1 MYNGISLKGSDK
13 MNILQGKGV
22 FEGIAVG
29 KLSFFKRKE
38 TNIVEIKIES
48 PAEEIK
54 RFEEARILAVEEL
67 RVLYEE
73 ALKNLGEEHAMIFKM
88 QQVMVLDIEYYDSV
102 KSIINS
108 ELINA
113 ESAVKKTSDMLASVF
128 EAIEDEYMR
137 ERGADIKDISKRL
150 IDVLVKG
157 SSDKLSL
164 SQPVIIAA
172 EDLAPSE
179 TVQLD
184 KSKVLGFITSKG
196 SCNSHTAI
204 LARTMNIPAI
214 IGVGDELKEELDGK
228 EIIIDGF
235 SGQIYIEPDL
245 KTVTCMEEKR
255 QADLEKKKLLERLKG
270 KETMTADGKRIN
282 LYANIGDVSDLKAV
296 FENDAEGIGLFRSEF
311 LYLENEDFPT
321 EQQQFEV
328 YKEVAEKM
336 KNKKV
341 IIRTLDIGADK
352 QASYFNIPDE
362 ENPAMG
368 YRAIR
373 ICLNEKDIFK
383 TQLRALYRASIFG
396 NISIMFPMIISVEE
410 VIEIK
415 QIIKE
420 VKEELK
426 KENYEF
432 KEDVE
437 LGIMIETPASVMIS
451 DLLAKEVDFFSIG
464 TNDLTQYTLAIDRQN
479 QKLDK
484 IFNPRHKSI
493 LRMLKMVVDNAHREG
508 KWVGICGELAADLEL
523 TEEFISMG
531 FDELSV
537 SPAYILRLREKIMS
551 VDSLLY

>member
-1 MYNGISLKGSDK
+1 MYDGIPLKGSDK

-150 IDVLVKG
+150 IEVLVKG

-245 KTVTCMEEKR
+245 ETVICMEEKR

-270 KETMTADGKRIN
+270 KETMTADGKRIS
-282 LYANIGDVSDLKAV
+282 LYANIGDVSDLEAV

-362 ENPAMG
+362 ENTAMG

-451 DLLAKEVDFFSIG
+451 DLLAKEVDFFSVG

-493 LRMLKMVVDNAHREG
+493 LRMLKMVADNAHREG

-551 VDSLLY
+551 VDSL

>member
-1 MYNGISLKGSDK
+1 MYNGIPLKGSDK

-22 FEGIAVG
+22 FEGIALG

-270 KETMTADGKRIN
+270 KETMTADGKRIG

-551 VDSLLY
+551 VDSL